1 MLQRE
6 DQLLLMDE
14 LEYITSHK
22 HVTEDQLLLMDEL
35 EYITSHK
42 HVTERESLMLIVV
55 STGSTVTVGR
65 AGIYNQS

>member
-42 HVTERESLMLIVV
+42 LVTER
-55 STGSTVTVGR
+55 GSTVTDGR
-65 AGIYNQS
+65 AGIYNQP

>member
-1 MLQRE
+1 MLERE

-22 HVTEDQLLLMDEL
+22 HVTEDQLLMMDGL

-42 HVTERESLMLIVV
+42 HVTER
-55 STGSTVTVGR
+55 GSTVTDGR
-65 AGIYNQS
+65 AGIYNQP